1 MKSGMHKP
9 PLAPKP
15 KLAQLQKT
23 ELSPS
28 TPRKDALSRQSP
40 GLPRKMKPRLA
51 PKPSFSKLESK
62 PIPLKFQPPV
72 TETQRIIGLLN
83 TQNGIQQENTKPN
96 WDYIIPICLCSQK
109 HCMCIR
115 SSHMDKTEKDLEID
129 KNPNSTEIKAGNV
142 KTREI
147 NAPIANGHLPNH
159 KPQQTAPAL
168 GKNLNKNTSSPQLK
182 IQSSLGRTWS
192 NETNGN
198 VGEHGQD
205 PQEDEQN
212 PRKPFPIPMPRK
224 PKSTFLV
231 HQEKVEEAREE
242 IQEGRTVE
250 ELKVSFEGKAS
261 ASSPSLV
268 SRPAPSP
275 RKKPYLTAPEKA
287 PSPALSALQNNVEE
301 EDLGWDSVHDME
313 LSVDKEDEVEE
324 REGRRDG
331 QDAANKDQVDPSRS
345 NSRLENQD
353 EVVKVAPKKLQ
364 RNNSPMAWMKRT
376 ESPDEMKLGMNGVWP
391 PEKTTRTSGKQRPR
405 SFSGTDRVRSEGQ
418 RRNSFRKLL
427 DLKLSVMMLPKL
439 ITTKGSQTLP
449 ESFTN
454 DQDKVRHLREA
465 FRPERIGLE
474 QSVDGDAFCPT
485 SEQDVNYENICH
497 YEEIPDYENIYFG
510 GSEGSSVAWQ
520 SFMYSDEG
528 IYEEPEVYLDK
539 NAEYDRSSAEVD
551 DIVSD
556 DDFMPPSSDEEE
568 DEEDDSSLS
577 SKEDPEQQEE
587 SASGPKKTKI
597 HHIAT
602 EIMTSEK
609 VFVDVLKLLHVD
621 FREAVAK
628 ASHQSGKPVIEDRQ
642 LNQILYYLPQL
653 YELNQD
659 LLQELQN
666 RLALWDEN
674 EQVADIFLKKGP
686 YLKMYSTYI
695 REFDKNVALLEE
707 QSKKNPAFGAVVRE
721 FEASPRCANL
731 ALKHYLLKPIQRIPQ
746 YQLLLRDYL
755 KNLSKDSAD
764 YKDTQAALAIVKEV
778 ANHANDIMKQGDNF
792 QKLIQVQ
799 CSLNGHHEIVQP
811 GRIFL
816 KEGTLNKL
824 SRKIMQPR
832 MFFLFNDTLLYT
844 TPVQS
849 GQYKFNNM
857 LSLAGMKVSKPSQE
871 AYQNELTIE
880 SVERSFILSASSA
893 SERDE
898 WLEAI
903 STAINDYT
911 KKKITFISGK
921 TSDEVQL
928 RDAGDGAPLGSKA
941 PIWIPDPR
949 TTMCMI
955 CTCEFTL
962 TWRRHHCRACGKVV
976 CQSCSSNKH
985 CLVYLKNQLARV
997 CDQCYLT
1004 LREQKS
1010 EEALSAAASTGNKT
1024 SFAFSRKQK
1033 RIPAA
1038 LKEVSASTGNSSMSG
1053 YLQRSKGKKK
1063 QGKRLWFVIKDK
1075 VLYTYAASEDVAAL
1089 ESQPLL
1095 GFVLKVDSSQQLQ
1108 FKLYHKNTLYYNFK
1122 ADDAHT
1128 AQRWIDTF
1136 KESAVL

>member
-15 KLAQLQKT
+15 KLAQLQKA

-28 TPRKDALSRQSP
+28 TPSKDALLHQSL
-40 GLPRKMKPRLA
+40 GLPRKIKPKLA

-62 PIPLKFQPPV
+62 SVPLKVQPPV
-72 TETQRIIGLLN
+72 AETQRILGLLN
-83 TQNGIQQENTKPN
+83 TQNGIQHENKKPN

-109 HCMCIR
+109 NCMCIR
-115 SSHMDKTEKDLEID
+115 NSHMDKTEKDLEID
-129 KNPNSTEIKAGNV
+129 KKTNSTEIKTNNV
-142 KTREI
+142 KTRET
-147 NAPIANGHLPNH
+147 NVSFANGHLPHH
-159 KPQQTAPAL
+159 KPPQQTAPTL
-168 GKNLNKNTSSPQLK
+168 GENLNKNISSPQLK
-182 IQSSLGRTWS
+182 IRSSPWS
-192 NETNGN
+192 NDVNGN

-205 PQEDEQN
+205 PQENEKN
-212 PRKPFPIPMPRK
+212 PRKPFPVPMPRK

-231 HQEKVEEAREE
+231 HQENLEATREE
-242 IQEGRTVE
+242 NQEGRTVE
-250 ELKVSFEGKAS
+250 DLKVSFEGKAS
-261 ASSPSLV
+261 ASSPRLV
-268 SRPAPSP
+268 SRPVPP
-275 RKKPYLTAPEKA
+275 LRKKHDLTGLEKA
-287 PSPALSALQNNVEE
+287 PSPALSMLQNNVEE
-301 EDLGWDSVHDME
+301 EDLGWDIVHDME
-313 LSVDKEDEVEE
+313 LSVDKEDDDVEE
-324 REGRRDG
+324 REGSFTG
-331 QDAANKDQVDPSRS
+331 QEAAKKDQVDASRS
-345 NSRLENQD
+345 NSRLENQ
-353 EVVKVAPKKLQ
+353 EKVIKVPPKKVQ

-376 ESPDEMKLGMNGVWP
+376 ESPDEMKLGINGLWP
-391 PEKTTRTSGKQRPR
+391 PEKTTRTSVKQRPR

-439 ITTKGSQTLP
+439 ISNKGSQTPP
-449 ESFTN
+449 ESSTN
-454 DQDKVRHLREA
+454 GQDKTHHLHA
-465 FRPERIGLE
+465 FSAERIRME
-474 QSVDGDAFCPT
+474 QSVDGDAFCSI
-485 SEQDVNYENICH
+485 SEQDVNYENIGL

-510 GSEGSSVAWQ
+510 GSEGSNVAWQ
-520 SFMYSDEG
+520 SYMYSDEG

-556 DDFMPPSSDEEE
+556 DDLMPLSSDEEE
-568 DEEDDSSLS
+568 DGEDDSSLS
-577 SKEDPEQQEE
+577 SKDDPEQQEE
-587 SASGPKKTKI
+587 SVNGPKKTKI

-621 FREAVAK
+621 FREAVAR
-628 ASHQSGKPVIEDRQ
+628 ASLQSGKPVIEDRQ

-666 RLALWDEN
+666 RLAMWDEN

-755 KNLSKDSAD
+755 KHLSKDSAD

-903 STAINDYT
+903 STAINEYT

-928 RDAGDGAPLGSKA
+928 SDAGDGGPLGSKA

-949 TTMCMI
+949 ATMCMI

-997 CDQCYLT
+997 CDQCYLV
-1004 LREQKS
+1004 LQEQKS
-1010 EEALSAAASTGNKT
+1010 EQALSAAASPGNKA
-1024 SFAFSRKQK
+1024 SFAFSRKHK
-1033 RIPAA
+1033 KIPAA

-1053 YLQRSKGKKK
+1053 YLQRFKGKRK
-1063 QGKRLWFVIKDK
+1063 QGKRLWFVVKDK

-1095 GFVLKVDSSQQLQ
+1095 GFVVKVDSSQQLQ

-1122 ADDAHT
+1122 ADDAQT

-1136 KESAVL
+1136 TESAVL